1 MRRLKTVFRPKS
13 ETPDPAASRAGRPRR
28 RPASEGDPLK
38 PQPESACN
46 ELQRDEPTTEAGP
59 SAANKPP
66 GSATVAPVDN
76 GETGPNAQ
84 HTQEFRQ
91 LPRSKN
97 GTKRLKRMV
106 ARLRGSLSQEDDP
119 ITETQPQAAQEG
131 TRKERLRSKPLA
143 SNPIDPDTAG
153 EPSTTT
159 GKSVRF
165 DDPQEGRKVS
175 AQTTHSQE
183 SSQTEDTV
191 CWDPARHIA
200 MPIQEP
206 MDWGLPGLMMYYP
219 DSSSN
224 ANTHTLEGSDPFSDE
239 KAADVRQG
247 RSGSSRH
254 SAGTSREESSRASE
268 GTLEPIAETDL
279 DTIEPVVEPESERAD
294 CQRAISANSEA
305 SWSSTLDSPKAISAF
320 NHMASQFNIPIAIP
334 GEDTPSPPA
343 ERNPDTEE
351 QGTSRRGF
359 GLLGKVRK
367 VRSSLDADTTPLA
380 PAPKLRRMKTFAN
393 MRRPN
398 PMTSLQ
404 GKSIETLARLGGH
417 GYLMLTDLAPCPVQL
432 PAYIVATLLFLHK
445 YGLDT
450 PEIFIQPGDLK
461 VAIRLYD
468 HFASQVIDAE
478 KDESNISLTMRV
490 VAMPQL
496 REDAAPVLSVAWAL
510 KAVLAGLPDGILGS
524 VRLYRVLSQMY
535 YHSVPEQS
543 HLLRVP
549 DCISEA
555 SPTTAIRVQ
564 LMCLALIALAPEMQR
579 DLICAVFGLLSM
591 LVNAKTNVQD
601 QPGMELR
608 DPVASPNFQD
618 LVRVFG
624 PLLLGP
630 RGQQNREQENREGI
644 LREVQKDV
652 EDQRVAGLLLNNW
665 HFIHRQLQHWTRGR
679 YVVGRE

>member
-1 MRRLKTVFRPKS
+1 MRRLKTVFRSRS
-13 ETPDPAASRAGRPRR
+13 ETPDPASSRAVWPRR
-28 RPASEGDPLK
+28 RLASEGDPLK
-38 PQPESACN
+38 PQPESASN
-46 ELQRDEPTTEAGP
+46 ELQRDEPTTEAG
-59 SAANKPP
+59 SSSVNKLP
-66 GSATVAPVDN
+66 GSATVAPVHN
-76 GETGPNAQ
+76 AETGSDAQ
-84 HTQEFRQ
+84 HAQDTGP

-106 ARLRGSLSQEDDP
+106 ARLRGSLSQEDEP

-131 TRKERLRSKPLA
+131 SRKERPKSKPLS
-143 SNPIDPDTAG
+143 SNPFEPDTAAG

-165 DDPQEGRKVS
+165 DEPQEGRKVS
-175 AQTTHSQE
+175 TQTTHFQE

-191 CWDPARHIA
+191 CRDPARHIA

-206 MDWGLPGLMMYYP
+206 MEDWGWPGLMLYSP
-219 DSSSN
+219 DSSPN

-239 KAADVRQG
+239 KATDARQG
-247 RSGSSRH
+247 KSGSSRH

-268 GTLEPIAETDL
+268 GTLEPIAETDF
-279 DTIEPVVEPESERAD
+279 DTIEPVVEPEPERPGSR
-294 CQRAISANSEA
+294 RASSANSQT
-305 SWSSTLDSPKAISAF
+305 SWSSTLDSAKAISAF
-320 NHMASQFNIPIAIP
+320 NQMAAQFSIPLSIP
-334 GEDTPSPPA
+334 SEDTPSPPS
-343 ERNPDTEE
+343 EGNQPTEE
-351 QGTSRRGF
+351 AGTSRHGF

-367 VRSSLDADTTPLA
+367 VRSSLEADTTPLA

-393 MRRPN
+393 MHRPN
-398 PMTSLQ
+398 PMTSLH
-404 GKSIETLARLGGH
+404 GRSIESLSRLGGH

-432 PAYIVATLLFLHK
+432 PAYIVATLMFLHK

-461 VAIRLYD
+461 TAIRLYD
-468 HFASQVIDAE
+468 HFAGQVIEAE

-496 REDAAPVLSVAWAL
+496 REDSAPVLSVAWAF

-524 VRLYRVLSQMY
+524 VRLYRVLRDMY
-535 YHSVPEQS
+535 YHSVPDQS

-555 SPTTAIRVQ
+555 SPSTAARVQ
-564 LMCLALIALAPEMQR
+564 LICLALIALAPEMQR
-579 DLICAVFGLLSM
+579 DLVCSVFGLLSM
-591 LVNAKTNVQD
+591 MVTARTDAQD
-601 QPGMELR
+601 PGMELR
-608 DPVASPNFQD
+608 DPVASPKFQD

-630 RGQQNREQENREGI
+630 RGQKIRET
-644 LREVQKDV
+644 LTEVEKDIQ
-652 EDQRVAGLLLNNW
+652 DQRVAGLLLNNW

>member
-1 MRRLKTVFRPKS
+1 MRRLKTVFRSRS
-13 ETPDPAASRAGRPRR
+13 ETPDPAASRAVWPRR
-28 RPASEGDPLK
+28 RLASEGDSLK
-38 PQPESACN
+38 PQPESASN
-46 ELQRDEPTTEAGP
+46 ELQRDEPTTEAGS

-66 GSATVAPVDN
+66 GSATVSPVDN
-76 GETGPNAQ
+76 AETGYALYTGP
-84 HTQEFRQ
+84 

-119 ITETQPQAAQEG
+119 TTDTQPQAAQEG
-131 TRKERLRSKPLA
+131 SRKERPKSKPLT
-143 SNPIDPDTAG
+143 SNPFEPDTPAG

-165 DDPQEGRKVS
+165 DEPQEGRKVS

-191 CWDPARHIA
+191 CRDPARHIA

-206 MDWGLPGLMMYYP
+206 MEDWGWPGLMLYSP
-219 DSSSN
+219 DSSPN

-239 KAADVRQG
+239 KATDDRQG
-247 RSGSSRH
+247 KSGSSRH

-268 GTLEPIAETDL
+268 GTLEPIAETDF
-279 DTIEPVVEPESERAD
+279 DTIEPVVEPEPERLGPR
-294 CQRAISANSEA
+294 RASSANSQT
-305 SWSSTLDSPKAISAF
+305 SWSSTLDLAKAISAF
-320 NHMASQFNIPIAIP
+320 NKMAAQFSIPLSIP
-334 GEDTPSPPA
+334 GEDTPSPPS
-343 ERNPDTEE
+343 EGNPPTEE

-367 VRSSLDADTTPLA
+367 VRSSLEADTTPLA

-393 MRRPN
+393 MHRPN

-404 GKSIETLARLGGH
+404 GRSIETLSRLGGH

-432 PAYIVATLLFLHK
+432 PAYIVATLMFLHK
-445 YGLDT
+445 YGIDT

-461 VAIRLYD
+461 TAIRLYD
-468 HFASQVIDAE
+468 HFAGQVIEAE

-496 REDAAPVLSVAWAL
+496 RENSAPVLSVAWAF

-524 VRLYRVLSQMY
+524 VRLYRVLRDMY
-535 YHSVPEQS
+535 YHSIPDQS

-555 SPTTAIRVQ
+555 RPSTAARVQ
-564 LMCLALIALAPEMQR
+564 LICLALIALAPEMQR
-579 DLICAVFGLLSM
+579 DLICSVFGLLSM
-591 LVNAKTNVQD
+591 VVTARTDAQD
-601 QPGMELR
+601 PGMELR
-608 DPVASPNFQD
+608 DPVASPKFQD

-630 RGQQNREQENREGI
+630 RGQEIRET
-644 LREVQKDV
+644 LTEVEKDIQ
-652 EDQRVAGLLLNNW
+652 DQRVAGLLLNNW
-665 HFIHRQLQHWTRGR
+665 HFIHRQLQYWTRGR